1 LNIKLHNLRNE
12 IKFRDR
18 RTLNCL
24 LKQKVPNSH
33 IFLESGDKELSN
45 GTFIRPEVTFLTS
58 RSKVKEPKVA
68 FRIKKVRSNHK
79 YLEPGQ

>member
-1 LNIKLHNLRNE
+1 
-12 IKFRDR
+12 
-18 RTLNCL
+18 
-24 LKQKVPNSH
+24 V
-33 IFLESGDKELSN
+33 ESGDKELSN